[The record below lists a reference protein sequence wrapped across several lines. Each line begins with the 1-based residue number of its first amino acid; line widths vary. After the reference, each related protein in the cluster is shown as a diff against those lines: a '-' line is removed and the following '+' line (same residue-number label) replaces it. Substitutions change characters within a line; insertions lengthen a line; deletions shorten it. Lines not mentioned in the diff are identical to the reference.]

1 MTSDD
6 DVVDDDDDDDDC
18 YQFDM
23 LEDLPG
29 GLASLRAAVD
39 RFHER
44 GVRVLLSYNP
54 WDQGTRWTRLR
65 IQQTMYRTFIEMWE
79 SPTTR
84 SWWT

>member
-1 MTSDD
+1 
-6 DVVDDDDDDDDC
+6 
-18 YQFDM
+18 M

-54 WDQGTRWTRLR
+54 WDQGADFCSAT
-65 IQQTMYRTFIEMWE
+65 
-79 SPTTR
+79 
-84 SWWT
+84 SWHFY

>member
-1 MTSDD
+1 
-6 DVVDDDDDDDDC
+6 
-18 YQFDM
+18 M

-54 WDQGTRWTRLR
+54 WDQGTRW
-65 IQQTMYRTFIEMWE
+65 
-79 SPTTR
+79 PPG
-84 SWWT
+84 

>member
-1 MTSDD
+1 
-6 DVVDDDDDDDDC
+6 
-18 YQFDM
+18 M

-54 WDQGTRWTRLR
+54 WDQGTRWGGHWSC
-65 IQQTMYRTFIEMWE
+65 QQNIAKVFTIANLTDPLYSELIIV
-79 SPTTR
+79 
-84 SWWT
+84 

>member
-1 MTSDD
+1 
-6 DVVDDDDDDDDC
+6 
-18 YQFDM
+18 M

-54 WDQGTRWTRLR
+54 WDQGTRWGCGGHGSCQRNSAKVFTIANIL
-65 IQQTMYRTFIEMWE
+65 IQILFGEITV
-79 SPTTR
+79 
-84 SWWT
+84 

>member
-1 MTSDD
+1 
-6 DVVDDDDDDDDC
+6 
-18 YQFDM
+18 M

-54 WDQGTRWTRLR
+54 WDQGTRWGWSVMEAVNEISRKFS
-65 IQQTMYRTFIEMWE
+65 Q
-79 SPTTR
+79 
-84 SWWT
+84 